1 MYFVAAFI
9 YMSYISF
16 PRPPVSCPFRK
27 TRATAFLFQSWPAS
41 ASLEFGL
48 TSLTGVQTLPK
59 VSYKFSTKI
68 FRASWV
74 MNWVLRPQILVL
86 FTLYVHSTRQ
96 QGLGIDVDEKHYKA
110 NGSLMDVVSA
120 FFCAISFRVGTQT
133 LVHVRTLY
141 NKIHTCKHVPQYCV
155 QHINEM
161 QFHLMVS

>member
-59 VSYKFSTKI
+59 VSYQFFTEI
-68 FRASWV
+68 FRET
-74 MNWVLRPQILVL
+74 NFFTNKLRNSILL
-86 FTLYVHSTRQ
+86 
-96 QGLGIDVDEKHYKA
+96 
-110 NGSLMDVVSA
+110 
-120 FFCAISFRVGTQT
+120 
-133 LVHVRTLY
+133 
-141 NKIHTCKHVPQYCV
+141 
-155 QHINEM
+155 
-161 QFHLMVS
+161 